1 MRIILYTG
9 KGGVGKTTV
18 AAGTAALAAR
28 SGHRTL
34 VVSTDSAHSLRD
46 AFASPIG
53 AEPTEIGPRLFAQQV
68 DAQRRFEESW
78 AEIQGYLLQVLDA
91 AGVDPIAAEELT
103 VLPGAEEVLAL
114 LELRRQ
120 AVSGAWDV
128 IVVDCAPTAETLRL
142 LALPEALGWY
152 MDRIFPVERRIV
164 RSLRPVLSRAAG
176 VPMPHDAVFGAVERF
191 HDELTEVQELL
202 TGKDSSV
209 RLVLTPETVVLAEAR
224 RSLTT
229 LSLFGYSVDGV
240 VANRVFPAEG
250 ADPWR
255 AQWVAAQREVLATVA
270 ESFGE
275 LPVWTSAYQP
285 HEPVGLAQVEEFAAA
300 AYAGDD
306 PLERPTGDGP
316 LSIRRTS
323 TGAALRLCLPFA
335 ERSDVD
341 LARRGDELVLTVG
354 SYRRVLVL
362 PTALRAMDVAGARV
376 AEGEL
381 QVRFADSS
389 EQPGEGR

>member
-1 MRIILYTG
+1 VRIILFTG

-28 SGHRTL
+28 DGHRTL
-34 VVSTDSAHSLRD
+34 AVSTDTAHSLGD
-46 AFASPIG
+46 AFGSPVG
-53 AEPTEIGPRLFAQQV
+53 PEPAEIGRDLFVQQV
-68 DAQRRFEESW
+68 DAQRRLEESW

-91 AGVDPIAAEELT
+91 AGVDPMAAEELT

-120 AVSGAWDV
+120 ALSGAWDV

-152 MDRIFPVERRIV
+152 MDRIFPLERRIV
-164 RSLRPVLSRAAG
+164 RGLRPVLSRAAG
-176 VPMPHDAVFGAVERF
+176 VPMPHDSVFAAVERF
-191 HDELTEVQELL
+191 HEELTEVQELL

-250 ADPWR
+250 DDPWR
-255 AQWVAAQREVLATVA
+255 SGWVEAQRQVLATVT

-285 HEPVGLAQVEEFAAA
+285 HEPVGVAQVEELAAS
-300 AYAGDD
+300 AYAGSD
-306 PLERPTGDGP
+306 PLASPPGDGP
-316 LSIRRTS
+316 LAIRRTS
-323 TGAALRLCLPFA
+323 TGAALRLSLPFA

-341 LARRGDELVLTVG
+341 LARHGDELVLTVG

-362 PTALRAMDVAGARV
+362 PTALRSMDVVGAQV
-376 AEGEL
+376 ADGEL
-381 QVRFADSS
+381 QVRF
-389 EQPGEGR
+389 EGNEEGR